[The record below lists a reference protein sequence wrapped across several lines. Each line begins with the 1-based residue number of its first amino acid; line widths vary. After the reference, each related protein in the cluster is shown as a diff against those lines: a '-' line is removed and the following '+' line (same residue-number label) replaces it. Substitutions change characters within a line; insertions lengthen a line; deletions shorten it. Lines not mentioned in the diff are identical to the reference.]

1 VLNEATE
8 GAIHKTHGQTGY
20 ANGISAAALTN
31 TKLGQKITRAKDI
44 VPGAIPHKGYIDIG
58 DENQD
63 LDGSAQTWHDISYTD
78 QKAKELYTY
87 TILRNEVIEYLKK

>member
-44 VPGAIPHKGYIDIG
+44 VPGAI
-58 DENQD
+58 
-63 LDGSAQTWHDISYTD
+63 
-78 QKAKELYTY
+78 
-87 TILRNEVIEYLKK
+87 